1 MIWLEL
7 GLVAFVIIGALFAA
21 TVRDLVG
28 SIVTF
33 AGLTLGVAI
42 IWVLLA
48 APDVA
53 LIEAAVGAGVT
64 SVLFMIALVKTSGS
78 RSENEDSGTGVFRSI
93 NLPAL
98 LIVGGLAIP
107 LGYAFLSL
115 DPVGTASAPAVS
127 TTFADGAQT
136 PYGYYIDETVP
147 ETGFSNAVVSVLVVY
162 RGLDTLGE
170 LIVAFSAA
178 VSILVVLDRED
189 IL

>member
-1 MIWLEL
+1 MIWVEL
-7 GLVAFVIIGALFAA
+7 ALIAFVVVGAVFAA
-21 TVRDLVG
+21 TIRGLVG

-64 SVLFMIALVKTSGS
+64 SVLFMIAIVKTSSS
-78 RSENEDSGTGVFRSI
+78 RSNEEDHEGLFRSL

-98 LIVGGLAIP
+98 LVVGGLAIP

-115 DPVGTASAPAVS
+115 DPVGSANAAAVS
-127 TTFADGAQT
+127 MEFADGSQT
-136 PYGYYIDETVP
+136 PYGYYIEETLP
-147 ETGFSNAVVSVLVVY
+147 EAGFSNAVVSVLVVY

-178 VSILVVLDRED
+178 VSILIVLNRED

>member
-28 SIVTF
+28 AIVTF
-33 AGLTLGVAI
+33 AGLTLGVAV

-78 RSENEDSGTGVFRSI
+78 RSEDDNATGIFRSV

-98 LIVGGLAIP
+98 LVVGGLAIP

-115 DPVGTASAPAVS
+115 EPVGSATAPAVS
-127 TTFADGAQT
+127 TTFADGSQT
-136 PYGYYIDETVP
+136 PYGYYIEETLP
-147 ETGFSNAVVSVLVVY
+147 ESGFPNAVVAVLVVY
-162 RGLDTLGE
+162 RGLDTFGE

-178 VSILVVLDRED
+178 VAVLIVLNRED